1 MPDPRQESPPSLEL
15 ELRTRELAAS
25 EQKLRDQTRLL
36 EHIVDHMGDGL
47 VVVDGDFRFILFNPA
62 ARRMLGVDVVDV
74 PPEQWA
80 GHFHFFLPDGRTPY
94 LSYDLPLQRALRGLP
109 SDNVE
114 LLVRHPRRSG
124 DTWLTAT
131 ARPIRDERGEVTGAV
146 TVLRDNTQP
155 KRADE
160 VLRFQKSLLEAT
172 GEASIDGILAISTGR
187 RILSYNRR
195 FHEMWGIPRG
205 VMESGSD
212 EEALGI
218 VRDRLA
224 DPAAFRAR
232 IDYLYAHPDEP
243 SRDEIRLAD
252 GRTFDRYGAPIVAAD
267 GHPYGRV
274 WFFRDVTARKIVEEQ
289 LRDRERHFRDL
300 AERNRRLAR
309 EVEHRVGN
317 NLAALIGLVGAMRGR
332 AKDVDAFA
340 EAIDTRLRAMARVHR
355 LLASAG
361 WDSVGL
367 RKLVPSA
374 LELMHSMACAPATE
388 EIDGPDV
395 LIAPTQVLP
404 LMQTLV
410 ELYTNSCKY
419 GVHSG
424 GRGGGGTLR
433 VTWELLDGDGTKAH
447 PPRVRLEWHERHGPP
462 VPPDPRPSLGTE
474 LITAFV
480 TRELSG
486 TATLQYPP
494 TGAHHVIEFPLNA
507 APDP

>member
-1 MPDPRQESPPSLEL
+1 MPDPREATSAAARTPTLEL

-36 EHIVDHMGDGL
+36 QHIVDHMGDGL
-47 VVVDGDFRFILFNPA
+47 VVIDLDHRFILFNPA
-62 ARRMLGVDVVDV
+62 ARRMLGADVPSI

-80 GHFHFFLPDGRTPY
+80 EHFHFFLPDGKTPY
-94 LSYDLPLQRALRGLP
+94 LSYDLPLQRALRGQA

-114 LLVRHPRRSG
+114 ILVRHPRRGRAGG
-124 DTWLTAT
+124 DTWISAT
-131 ARPIRDERGEVTGAV
+131 ARPILDERGDVAGAV
-146 TVLRDNTQP
+146 SVLRDNTQR

-160 VLRFQKSLLEAT
+160 ILRFQKSLLQST
-172 GEASIDGILAISTGR
+172 GEAAIDGYLAVSDNR

-195 FHEMWGIPRG
+195 FCEMWGIPRS

-212 EEALGI
+212 DEALHI

-224 DPAAFRAR
+224 DPDAFLAR
-232 IDYLYAHPDEP
+232 IDYLYEHPDQP
-243 SRDEIRLAD
+243 SRDEIRLVD
-252 GRTFDRYGAPIVAAD
+252 GRTFDRYGAPIVGDD
-267 GHPYGRV
+267 GHHYGRV
-274 WFFRDVTARKIVEEQ
+274 WFFRDVTAQKIVEEQ

-300 AERNRRLAR
+300 AEHNRRLAR

-332 AKDVDAFA
+332 AKDVGAFA
-340 EAIDTRLRAMARVHR
+340 DAIDTRLRAMARVHR

-361 WDSVGL
+361 WDAVGL
-367 RKLVPSA
+367 KKLVPSA
-374 LELMHSMACAPATE
+374 LELLHTMSCAPANE

-395 LIAPTQVLP
+395 LIAPAQVLP

-419 GVHSG
+419 GVHSAP
-424 GRGGGGTLR
+424 GGTLR
-433 VTWELLDGDGTKAH
+433 VTWSLDDDN
-447 PPRVRLEWHERHGPP
+447 RVRLHWHESGGPP
-462 VPPDPRPSLGTE
+462 VPPNPTPSLGTE

-486 TATLQYPP
+486 AATLQYPP
-494 TGAHHVIEFPLNA
+494 TGADHLLEFPVTP
-507 APDP
+507 APG